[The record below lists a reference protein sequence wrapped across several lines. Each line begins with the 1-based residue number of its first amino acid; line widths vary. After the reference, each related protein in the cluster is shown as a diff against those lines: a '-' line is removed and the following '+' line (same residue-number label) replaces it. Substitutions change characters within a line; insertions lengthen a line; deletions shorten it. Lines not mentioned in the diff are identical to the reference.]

1 MVVVSLH
8 TLDKEDDDDDD
19 TLRDRDRVDGAGAG
33 GEKWTNAVDAH
44 VVSRCN
50 SSNTTSVIVRSSD
63 DVLCLIMLFCG

>member
-8 TLDKEDDDDDD
+8 TLDKDDDD
-19 TLRDRDRVDGAGAG
+19 TLRDRDRVAGAG